1 MVKSNWCRNFS
12 LDFFS
17 NFAEYEIYWILKL
30 QLFLSGKQLLEYEKH
45 WTFFLSPPVQLLD
58 AVSKNTPGTKE
69 WKLSCITVLLGGFVK
84 GAPLRK
90 LVNETKPAAVWVRG
104 FGRGLGGW
112 MNETLSNIRR
122 FDMVGVC
129 FSWCFL
135 AAKTAGKMLCKRYIV
150 HLCSGI
156 TIIYRCTVILWDE
169 MQLIVTTWR

>member
-1 MVKSNWCRNFS
+1 M
-12 LDFFS
+12 
-17 NFAEYEIYWILKL
+17 
-30 QLFLSGKQLLEYEKH
+30 
-45 WTFFLSPPVQLLD
+45 
-58 AVSKNTPGTKE
+58 
-69 WKLSCITVLLGGFVK
+69 K

-135 AAKTAGKMLCKRYIV
+135 AAKTAGKMFVQTLHCSSMFGDND
-150 HLCSGI
+150 HLQMHS
-156 TIIYRCTVILWDE
+156 YSLR
-169 MQLIVTTWR
+169 